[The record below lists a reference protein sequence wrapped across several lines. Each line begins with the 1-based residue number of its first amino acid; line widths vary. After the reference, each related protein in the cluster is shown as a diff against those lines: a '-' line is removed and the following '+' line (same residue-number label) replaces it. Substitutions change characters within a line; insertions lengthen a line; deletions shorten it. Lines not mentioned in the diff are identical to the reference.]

1 LNLSATVLVTL
12 AAASVDAAACELE
25 EFFGLRLAEPVPPA
39 LVTKKGEMGSFGIM
53 RVDFKP
59 KVAQAPFAPLEGYVT
74 GKRYLLVTAS
84 GSYRKESA
92 AAARES
98 LRSLLAD
105 LTAQYG
111 CRFRED
117 RQYIMSYPQF
127 DAKDVEVQVSIGSKT
142 VAVVQR
148 DGTRVVL
155 RLRSLGLIE
164 IVKQDPP
171 EE

>member
-1 LNLSATVLVTL
+1 MNAP
-12 AAASVDAAACELE
+12 AAALIAALACDGASACELD

-39 LVTKKGEMGSFGIM
+39 LVTKKGEPGSFGIV

-59 KVAQAPFAPLEGYVT
+59 KAAQPPFAPLEGYAT
-74 GKRYLLVTAS
+74 GKRYLLVTVS

-105 LTAQYG
+105 LTAQYA

-127 DAKDVEVQVSIGSKT
+127 DAKDAEVQVSTGSKSI
-142 VAVVQR
+142 AVVQR
-148 DGTRVVL
+148 DGSRIIL
-155 RLRSLGLIE
+155 RLRSLGLID

-171 EE
+171 GE